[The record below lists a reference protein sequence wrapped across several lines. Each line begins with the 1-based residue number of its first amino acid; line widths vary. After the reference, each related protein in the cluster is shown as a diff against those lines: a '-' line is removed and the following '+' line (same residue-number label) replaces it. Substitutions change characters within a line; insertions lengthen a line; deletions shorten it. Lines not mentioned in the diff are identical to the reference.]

1 MRDRL
6 WRIRQTPQKF
16 HYLDWCEKIK
26 EKYSSREEYGFAG
39 ATLTFLQGEKESEQ
53 KKSGEERRLMLF
65 FQNLIFC
72 WQNSI
77 GVKIS
82 IGNARIL
89 EESVRTALELSM
101 KNLSMEEE
109 KRFSR
114 EVKIARDLLAGKGRT
129 EAEMRESPVF
139 CRWQDGFSWEEISG
153 IREIRE
159 YADSQKKTLEIRRE
173 TARIRSTGLTGH
185 LEELQGSAERGA
197 ERSTERST
205 ERNTERSTE
214 TASGRSTAELPESRM
229 VYLEPGERKKDSAM
243 ESRETTEVKKNIDRL
258 RKETAIQREKLTEA
272 EKKLQT
278 ERVEAEARILERE
291 RQIERELQLEK
302 KRQAERELQS
312 ENQRQT
318 ERKLRSGKEN
328 QAEEQGPKI
337 DRQQLEKRQQTEEKR
352 LSESR
357 KQPEREVKSE
367 SRKQL
372 EREVLSEGRKQ
383 PEREVLSEGRKQQ
396 EREVQSESRKQLE
409 REVLSESSEQP
420 EGEPQSEKE
429 RQIESE
435 IHLQEQKEEL
445 QIEFRKQIEKEF
457 QRERDSQR
465 EDLIRREGRFLQF
478 PENTDEYAE
487 TDIQAEPAGNEQLE
501 MPESHLVYLTQTEKQ
516 EETPGVGALKTEETI
531 LQASSRIREEKRE
544 LEDRTR
550 QFESEKKQLE
560 EKLYKTEKILRTEK
574 QREID
579 NVQRIEKQLETERLR
594 QSEKLRE
601 LERFQQSEKL
611 RELERFQQPEK
622 LHELERLQQKEKI
635 SELEKRY
642 QLEQHQ
648 TEQLLTLQ
656 QKQDTEKQQ
665 ETEKRQ
671 QVEKLLE
678 IERQQQ
684 IDHRSEPK
692 KTYQFEKVLETEKFQ
707 QEVEKERQ
715 EKKKLESEF
724 IQQTGK
730 KSELEFLQQL
740 GKNSESQSEIDRESQ
755 WEKQL
760 ELEQAPLPELPEA
773 QLIYRNQEN
782 QSGSLPMDRSSD
794 QDQTPSQRDRL
805 EQFLPMTAA
814 GKSALVEQKIINE
827 RTNVILKS
835 LLSEFQPSA
844 RQPDTIINLL
854 TSINRP
860 DNKTKLQVLMSSQ
873 ENQMKL
879 RTVMNDLGNA
889 EKVRSLTEYPE
900 SITKFHTLMSHPENA
915 AKFKTVTAQAEN
927 TTKFRTIMSRSESTA
942 GSQSVVN
949 PMSGANPML
958 AVASRISESGGYP
971 SNSGYS
977 EILPGITRFRT
988 RRGAPGSITEIR
1000 MISGIRPAVLQ
1011 ILKTENDRSRVIQ
1024 SFAGTDRLRVIQSFA
1039 GTDRLRSAQNF
1050 AGIDHLRAAQ
1060 DLAGIHPL
1068 RVLHR
1073 FSDIN
1078 PANSVRNMNESD
1090 PEMIHIPDLAGA
1102 VKIQYADHGK
1112 HRQDQTASNSD
1123 VLAMSAKLTQ
1133 TREETRILKR
1143 DSGFTRSTLI
1153 EQEKKINGL
1162 RQELREQ
1169 MQTVNEEVKRL
1180 INTQKQDASV
1190 RNMADRVMKELQKQ
1204 FRTEKIRR
1212 GY

>member
-89 EESVRTALELSM
+89 EENVRTALELSM

-185 LEELQGSAERGA
+185 LEELQGSAER
-197 ERSTERST
+197 S
-205 ERNTERSTE
+205 TERSTE

-229 VYLEPGERKKDSAM
+229 VYLEPGERKKNSAM

-278 ERVEAEARILERE
+278 ERVEVEARILERE

-318 ERKLRSGKEN
+318 ERKLGSGKEK

-357 KQPEREVKSE
+357 KQP
-367 SRKQL
+367 
-372 EREVLSEGRKQ
+372 
-383 PEREVLSEGRKQQ
+383 
-396 EREVQSESRKQLE
+396 E

-601 LERFQQSEKL
+601 LERFRQSEKLRELERFQQSEKL

-782 QSGSLPMDRSSD
+782 QSGSLPMGRSSD

-805 EQFLPMTAA
+805 EQFLSMTAA

-942 GSQSVVN
+942 GSQSGVN

-988 RRGAPGSITEIR
+988 RRGAPGTITEIR
-1000 MISGIRPAVLQ
+1000 MISGIRPAVQ
-1011 ILKTENDRSRVIQ
+1011 IIKTENDRSRV
-1024 SFAGTDRLRVIQSFA
+1024 SQSFA

-1060 DLAGIHPL
+1060 DLAGSHPL

-1112 HRQDQTASNSD
+1112 HRQDQIASNSD

>member
-159 YADSQKKTLEIRRE
+159 YANSQKKTLEIRRE

-205 ERNTERSTE
+205 ERNTERSME

-291 RQIERELQLEK
+291 RQIEREQQLEK

-318 ERKLRSGKEN
+318 ERKLGSGKEK

-352 LSESR
+352 L
-357 KQPEREVKSE
+357 
-367 SRKQL
+367 
-372 EREVLSEGRKQ
+372 
-383 PEREVLSEGRKQQ
+383 
-396 EREVQSESRKQLE
+396 SESRKQLE

-445 QIEFRKQIEKEF
+445 QTEFRKQIEKEL

-478 PENTDEYAE
+478 SENTDEYAE
-487 TDIQAEPAGNEQLE
+487 TDIQAEPTGNEQLE

-860 DNKTKLQVLMSSQ
+860 DNKTKLQVFMSSQ

-900 SITKFHTLMSHPENA
+900 SITKFHTLMSLPENA
-915 AKFKTVTAQAEN
+915 AKFKTVTSQAEN
-927 TTKFRTIMSRSESTA
+927 TTKFRTIMSRSESAA
-942 GSQSVVN
+942 GSQSGVN

-1024 SFAGTDRLRVIQSFA
+1024 SFAGTDRLR
-1039 GTDRLRSAQNF
+1039 SAQNF

-1112 HRQDQTASNSD
+1112 HRQDQIASNSD

>member
-159 YADSQKKTLEIRRE
+159 YANSQKKTLEIRRE

-318 ERKLRSGKEN
+318 ERKLGSGKEK

-337 DRQQLEKRQQTEEKR
+337 DRQQLEKRQQTKEKR
-352 LSESR
+352 L
-357 KQPEREVKSE
+357 
-367 SRKQL
+367 
-372 EREVLSEGRKQ
+372 
-383 PEREVLSEGRKQQ
+383 
-396 EREVQSESRKQLE
+396 SESRKQLE

-445 QIEFRKQIEKEF
+445 QTEFRKQIEKEL

-478 PENTDEYAE
+478 SENTDEYAE

-707 QEVEKERQ
+707 QEIEKERQ

-860 DNKTKLQVLMSSQ
+860 DNKTKLQVFMSSQ

-900 SITKFHTLMSHPENA
+900 SITKFHTLMSLPENA
-915 AKFKTVTAQAEN
+915 AKFKTVTSQAEN
-927 TTKFRTIMSRSESTA
+927 TTKFRTIMSRSESAA
-942 GSQSVVN
+942 GSQSGVN

-1112 HRQDQTASNSD
+1112 HRQDQIASNSD

>member
-89 EESVRTALELSM
+89 EESVRTALALSM

-258 RKETAIQREKLTEA
+258 RKETAIQREKLAEA

-318 ERKLRSGKEN
+318 ERKLGSGKEK

-352 LSESR
+352 L
-357 KQPEREVKSE
+357 
-367 SRKQL
+367 
-372 EREVLSEGRKQ
+372 
-383 PEREVLSEGRKQQ
+383 
-396 EREVQSESRKQLE
+396 SESRKQLE

-445 QIEFRKQIEKEF
+445 QTEFRKQIEKELH
-457 QRERDSQR
+457 RERDSQR

-478 PENTDEYAE
+478 SENTDEYAE

-516 EETPGVGALKTEETI
+516 EETPGAGALKTEETI

-594 QSEKLRE
+594 
-601 LERFQQSEKL
+601 QSEKL

-814 GKSALVEQKIINE
+814 RKSALVEQKIINE

-942 GSQSVVN
+942 GSQSGV
-949 PMSGANPML
+949 NPML

-1050 AGIDHLRAAQ
+1050 AGIDHLRAVQ

-1078 PANSVRNMNESD
+1078 PANSVRNMNGSD

-1112 HRQDQTASNSD
+1112 HRQDQPASNSD

>member
-89 EESVRTALELSM
+89 EENVRTALELSM

-258 RKETAIQREKLTEA
+258 RKETAIQREKLAEA

-318 ERKLRSGKEN
+318 VRKLGSGKEK

-352 LSESR
+352 L
-357 KQPEREVKSE
+357 
-367 SRKQL
+367 
-372 EREVLSEGRKQ
+372 
-383 PEREVLSEGRKQQ
+383 
-396 EREVQSESRKQLE
+396 SESRKQLE

-445 QIEFRKQIEKEF
+445 QTEFRKQIEKEL

-531 LQASSRIREEKRE
+531 LQASSRMREEKRE

-579 NVQRIEKQLETERLR
+579 NVQRIEKQLETERLRQSEKLRELERLR

-782 QSGSLPMDRSSD
+782 QSGSLPMDRSLD

-942 GSQSVVN
+942 GSQSGVN

-1024 SFAGTDRLRVIQSFA
+1024 SFAGTDRLR
-1039 GTDRLRSAQNF
+1039 SAQNF

-1112 HRQDQTASNSD
+1112 HRQDQIASNSD

>member
-159 YADSQKKTLEIRRE
+159 YANSQKKTLEIRRE

-205 ERNTERSTE
+205 ERNTERSME

-318 ERKLRSGKEN
+318 ERKLGSGKEK

-352 LSESR
+352 L
-357 KQPEREVKSE
+357 
-367 SRKQL
+367 
-372 EREVLSEGRKQ
+372 
-383 PEREVLSEGRKQQ
+383 
-396 EREVQSESRKQLE
+396 SESRKQLE

-445 QIEFRKQIEKEF
+445 QTEFRKQIEKEL

-478 PENTDEYAE
+478 SENTDEYAE
-487 TDIQAEPAGNEQLE
+487 TDIQAEPTGNEQLE

-860 DNKTKLQVLMSSQ
+860 DNKTKLQVFMSSQ

-900 SITKFHTLMSHPENA
+900 SITKFHTLMSLPENA
-915 AKFKTVTAQAEN
+915 AKFKTVTSQAEN
-927 TTKFRTIMSRSESTA
+927 TTKFRTIMSRSESAA
-942 GSQSVVN
+942 GSQSGVN

-1024 SFAGTDRLRVIQSFA
+1024 SFAGTDRLR
-1039 GTDRLRSAQNF
+1039 SAQNF

-1112 HRQDQTASNSD
+1112 HRQDQIASNSD

>member
-159 YADSQKKTLEIRRE
+159 YANSQKKTLEIRRE

-185 LEELQGSAERGA
+185 LEELHGSAERGA

-258 RKETAIQREKLTEA
+258 RKETAIQREKLAEA

-318 ERKLRSGKEN
+318 ERKLGSGKEK

-352 LSESR
+352 L
-357 KQPEREVKSE
+357 
-367 SRKQL
+367 
-372 EREVLSEGRKQ
+372 
-383 PEREVLSEGRKQQ
+383 
-396 EREVQSESRKQLE
+396 SESRKQLE

-445 QIEFRKQIEKEF
+445 QIEFRKQIEKEL

-478 PENTDEYAE
+478 SENTDEYVE

-942 GSQSVVN
+942 GSQSGVN

-1024 SFAGTDRLRVIQSFA
+1024 SFAGTDRLR
-1039 GTDRLRSAQNF
+1039 SAQNF

-1112 HRQDQTASNSD
+1112 HRQDQIASNSD

>member
-53 KKSGEERRLMLF
+53 KKSGEERWLMLF

-159 YADSQKKTLEIRRE
+159 YANSQKKTLEIRRE

-318 ERKLRSGKEN
+318 ERKLRSGKEK

-352 LSESR
+352 L
-357 KQPEREVKSE
+357 
-367 SRKQL
+367 
-372 EREVLSEGRKQ
+372 
-383 PEREVLSEGRKQQ
+383 
-396 EREVQSESRKQLE
+396 SESRKQLE

-445 QIEFRKQIEKEF
+445 QTEFRKQIEKEL

-478 PENTDEYAE
+478 SENTDEYAE

-860 DNKTKLQVLMSSQ
+860 DNKTKLQVFMSSQ

-900 SITKFHTLMSHPENA
+900 SITKFHTLMSLPENA
-915 AKFKTVTAQAEN
+915 AKFKTVTSQAEN
-927 TTKFRTIMSRSESTA
+927 TTKFRTIMSRSESAA
-942 GSQSVVN
+942 GSQSGVN

-1112 HRQDQTASNSD
+1112 HRQDQIASNSD

>member
-159 YADSQKKTLEIRRE
+159 YANSQKKTLEIRRE

-318 ERKLRSGKEN
+318 ERKLGSGKEK

-352 LSESR
+352 L
-357 KQPEREVKSE
+357 
-367 SRKQL
+367 
-372 EREVLSEGRKQ
+372 
-383 PEREVLSEGRKQQ
+383 
-396 EREVQSESRKQLE
+396 SESRKQLE

-445 QIEFRKQIEKEF
+445 QTEFRKQIEKEL

-478 PENTDEYAE
+478 SENTDEYAE

-860 DNKTKLQVLMSSQ
+860 DNKTKLQVFMSSQ

-942 GSQSVVN
+942 GSQSGVN

-988 RRGAPGSITEIR
+988 RRGAPGTITEIR
-1000 MISGIRPAVLQ
+1000 MISGIRPAVQ

-1112 HRQDQTASNSD
+1112 HRQDQIASNSD

>member
-159 YADSQKKTLEIRRE
+159 YANSQKKTLEIRRE

-318 ERKLRSGKEN
+318 ERKLRSGKEK

-352 LSESR
+352 L
-357 KQPEREVKSE
+357 
-367 SRKQL
+367 
-372 EREVLSEGRKQ
+372 
-383 PEREVLSEGRKQQ
+383 
-396 EREVQSESRKQLE
+396 SESRKQLE

-445 QIEFRKQIEKEF
+445 QTEFRKQIEKEL

-478 PENTDEYAE
+478 SENTDEYAE

-860 DNKTKLQVLMSSQ
+860 DNKTKLQVFMSSQ

-900 SITKFHTLMSHPENA
+900 SITKFHTLMSLPENA
-915 AKFKTVTAQAEN
+915 AKFKTVTSQAEN
-927 TTKFRTIMSRSESTA
+927 TTKFRTIMSRSESAA
-942 GSQSVVN
+942 GSQSGVN

-1024 SFAGTDRLRVIQSFA
+1024 SFAGTDRLR
-1039 GTDRLRSAQNF
+1039 SAQNF

-1112 HRQDQTASNSD
+1112 HRQDQIASNSD

>member
-159 YADSQKKTLEIRRE
+159 YANSQKKTLEIRRE

-318 ERKLRSGKEN
+318 ERKLRSGKEK

-352 LSESR
+352 L
-357 KQPEREVKSE
+357 
-367 SRKQL
+367 
-372 EREVLSEGRKQ
+372 
-383 PEREVLSEGRKQQ
+383 
-396 EREVQSESRKQLE
+396 SESRKQLE

-445 QIEFRKQIEKEF
+445 QTEFRKQIEKEL

-478 PENTDEYAE
+478 SENTDEYAE

-860 DNKTKLQVLMSSQ
+860 DNKTKLQVFMSSQ

-900 SITKFHTLMSHPENA
+900 SITKFHTLMSLPENA
-915 AKFKTVTAQAEN
+915 AKFKTVTSQAEN
-927 TTKFRTIMSRSESTA
+927 TTKFRTIMSRSESAA
-942 GSQSVVN
+942 GSQSGVN

-1112 HRQDQTASNSD
+1112 HRQDQIASNSD

-1153 EQEKKINGL
+1153 EQEKLFNGL